1 MREASTSSAGEV
13 LFFWNRAALKELF
26 FRIASGAAFHYTDLV
41 PGFKR
46 GPQSNTDKRRCF
58 LVERLPKKE
67 RHQRLARL
75 IEDNPFITDR
85 ELTRLLKVSIQTIR
99 LDRLELGIPE
109 LRERMKLM
117 AERSFDAVR
126 SLPLHEV
133 IGEIVDLQLDKS
145 GISIF
150 EIREE
155 HVFSRTG
162 IARGHHLFA
171 QANSL
176 AVAVI
181 NDEVA
186 LTATADIRFIRQVR
200 LGEKCIAKAYVRSSG
215 KRKARVEVFTYVGEE
230 TVFRGDFLIVRSA
243 GALQD
248 GGGDRLADRD

>member
-1 MREASTSSAGEV
+1 MA
-13 LFFWNRAALKELF
+13 
-26 FRIASGAAFHYTDLV
+26 I
-41 PGFKR
+41 
-46 GPQSNTDKRRCF
+46 
-58 LVERLPKKE
+58 ERLPKK
-67 RHQRLARL
+67 ARQEKL
-75 IEDNPFITDR
+75 VQMIEDNPFVTDQ
-85 ELTRLLKVSIQTIR
+85 ELTRHLKVSIQTIR
-99 LDRLELGIPE
+99 LDRMEIGIPE

-117 AERSFDAVR
+117 AERSYDQVR

-162 IARGHHLFA
+162 IARGHHIFA

-186 LTATADIRFIRQVR
+186 LTFSADIRFVR
-200 LGEKCIAKAYVRSSG
+200 SVNLGEKCIAKAYVRPVSNSKG
-215 KRKARVEVFTYVGEE
+215 KAKVEVFTYVGEE
-230 TVFRGDFLIVRSA
+230 MVFQGNFVIYRSTGDE
-243 GALQD
+243 D
-248 GGGDRLADRD
+248 PEGGRHHEDRH

>member
-1 MREASTSSAGEV
+1 M
-13 LFFWNRAALKELF
+13 K
-26 FRIASGAAFHYTDLV
+26 
-41 PGFKR
+41 
-46 GPQSNTDKRRCF
+46 
-58 LVERLPKKE
+58 
-67 RHQRLARL
+67 L
-75 IEDNPFITDR
+75 IEENPFVTDQ
-85 ELTRLLKVSIQTIR
+85 ELTRQLKVSIQTIR

-117 AERSFDAVR
+117 AERSYDQVR

-162 IARGHHLFA
+162 IARGHHVFA

-181 NDEVA
+181 NDEIA
-186 LTATADIRFIRQVR
+186 LTFSADIRFIRSVH
-200 LGEKCIAKAYVRSSG
+200 LGEKCIAKAYVRPMSG
-215 KRKARVEVFTYVGEE
+215 NKGKARVEVFTYVGEE
-230 TVFRGDFLIVRSA
+230 MVFQGNFVIYRSTA
-243 GALQD
+243 DDNQE
-248 GGGDRLADRD
+248 GGNSHANRD